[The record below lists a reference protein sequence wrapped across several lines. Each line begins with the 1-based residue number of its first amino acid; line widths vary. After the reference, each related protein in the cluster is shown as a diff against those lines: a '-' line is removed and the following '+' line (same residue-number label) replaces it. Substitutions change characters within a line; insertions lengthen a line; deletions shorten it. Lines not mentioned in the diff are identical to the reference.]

1 MSDLANWASPPKRL
15 LLAHFRS
22 SLLVVVIINQLLQG
36 AGCSVCLSVRTP
48 FGGLELGNGRY
59 GKKLRDI
66 WPIPRA
72 ACFRLL
78 VLQLSE
84 IRAFLQV
91 FLFAIVHRHSFA
103 FNLRLDV
110 FNFFWN
116 LFSRKKRANQQN
128 SITRS
133 LPTATQLQIRI
144 RIRIRIRIYV
154 YLPVRIMFFMC
165 LYLNRS
171 ALPAACSSMVWCGSQ
186 TVTSCKYFPSS
197 VLLRRL
203 WEMVP

>member
-1 MSDLANWASPPKRL
+1 M
-15 LLAHFRS
+15 AHFRS

-72 ACFRLL
+72 ACSRLL

-84 IRAFLQV
+84 IRAFSQV

-133 LPTATQLQIRI
+133 LPTAHTAADTDTDPYTDTDLCVPTSTYNVF
-144 RIRIRIRIYV
+144 YV
-154 YLPVRIMFFMC
+154 FIFESFGAAGGLFFDGV
-165 LYLNRS
+165 
-171 ALPAACSSMVWCGSQ
+171 VW
-186 TVTSCKYFPSS
+186 VTDCDF
-197 VLLRRL
+197 L
-203 WEMVP
+203 